1 MAALHAGSAAPAFT
15 LTDTKGNVL
24 TLESLKGKKVYLI
37 LFRVAPCPLCNL
49 TVSRLKKMAPE
60 LSKANMEIVCV
71 FESTMSELKGYSG
84 KQATDSFN
92 LYVDERK
99 MAIYKDY
106 RRVRSCSGSL
116 LGRAICWHMCYDCK
130 IWSVQGW
137 FVKGCPPAACNPILL
152 SPRGLFGMPVD
163 VLIDESGKI
172 VEIQYG
178 KVIGEHMPIEKVK
191 AFAGIAGGGAADM
204 MMER

>member
-1 MAALHAGSAAPAFT
+1 MAPLYAGSAAPAFT

-84 KQATDSFN
+84 KQATDSFISMSTR
-92 LYVDERK
+92 ERWPSTRTTG
-99 MAIYKDY
+99 AFGLAQ
-106 RRVRSCSGSL
+106 VRSLAG
-116 LGRAICWHMCYDCK
+116 
-130 IWSVQGW
+130 
-137 FVKGCPPAACNPILL
+137 P
-152 SPRGLFGMPVD
+152 
-163 VLIDESGKI
+163 
-172 VEIQYG
+172 
-178 KVIGEHMPIEKVK
+178 
-191 AFAGIAGGGAADM
+191 FAGTCATTAKYGPFKVGS
-204 MMER
+204 